1 MEITPRPHLHSTWID
16 HDAKEIVAK
25 LQSSGYKTYLVGGCV
40 RDLLVGHHPKDY
52 DIATDAIP
60 QQVKR
65 KISFSFIIGKRFRL
79 VLVKRGSK
87 QFEIATFRRNITA
100 EDIPEGEE
108 APFGDNIFGTPEE
121 DALRRDFTI
130 NALFYDPIN
139 DELIDYSN
147 GLKDI
152 DDQILRIIGDPDE
165 RLKED
170 PIRIFRA
177 IRLSHKL
184 NFVIEPSLRQS
195 IADNAQEVL
204 RSVLPRRREEL
215 LKILRLPEP
224 ARALLEMY
232 DLGVLQ
238 YVLPSLKSVFSDE
251 ERKMRFLHYL
261 SQLSSFVEDM
271 QSPSELFGHFLL
283 SFIRAHDEN
292 PFDVSQFLDS
302 EDLQKM
308 LRDELGMFKTEQID
322 AWKWL
327 TLQKNFSQTD
337 YYKRKGERR
346 QLAFVA
352 NEHVKHAL
360 KIAKSDFT
368 IPAQDL
374 LFWQTQLSKLS

>member
-1 MEITPRPHLHSTWID
+1 MEITAKPHLHSSWID
-16 HDAKEIVAK
+16 HDAKEIVSR
-25 LQSSGYKTYLVGGCV
+25 LQSSGFKTYLVGGCV

-52 DIATDAIP
+52 DIATNAAP

-65 KISFSFIIGKRFRL
+65 KVSFSFIIGKRFRL
-79 VLVKRGSK
+79 VLVKRGLK
-87 QFEIATFRRNITA
+87 QFEVATFRRNMTA
-100 EDIPEGEE
+100 EDIPEGED

-152 DDQILRIIGDPDE
+152 DDQILRIIGNPDE

-184 NFVIEPSLRQS
+184 NFVIEPTLRQS
-195 IADNAQEVL
+195 IADNAQELL

-215 LKILRLPEP
+215 LKILRLSEP
-224 ARALLEMY
+224 SRALLEMY

-238 YVLPSLKSVFSDE
+238 YVLPSLKSIFMDE
-251 ERKMRFLHYL
+251 GRKQIFLYYIEQI
-261 SQLSSFVEDM
+261 SRFVENM
-271 QSPSELFGHFLL
+271 QSPSELFGHFLMSYL
-283 SFIRAHDEN
+283 RAHSEN
-292 PFDVSQFLDS
+292 PFDLNSFQDN
-302 EDLQKM
+302 EDVNKL

-327 TLQKNFSQTD
+327 SLQKNFTQTD
-337 YYKRKGERR
+337 YFRRKGERR
-346 QLAFVA
+346 QLAFVN
-352 NEHVKHAL
+352 NEHVPHAL
-360 KIAKSDFT
+360 KIARNDY
-368 IPAQDL
+368 IINPQDL
-374 LFWQTQLSKLS
+374 LYWESLLTKIN